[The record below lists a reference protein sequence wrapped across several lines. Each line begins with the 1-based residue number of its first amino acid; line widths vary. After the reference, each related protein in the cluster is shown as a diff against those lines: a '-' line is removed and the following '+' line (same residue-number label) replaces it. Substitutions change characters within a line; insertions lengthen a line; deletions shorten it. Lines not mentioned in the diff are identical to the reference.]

1 VLSSGAVLGQPATDL
16 GKTEYYTKCAVCH
29 GLSGKGEGSFGE
41 VLKVNMPDLT
51 TIAKRNGGVFPLDR
65 VTMAIDGRATPRAHG
80 TSEMPIWG
88 TRYSVEAA
96 PRYDDFRYDS
106 EAFVQVPSSRWSTT
120 CRTASPLRRRQ
131 TPDRRKIRR
140 DDRGVLVRPTIPT
153 NQARRRDDAR
163 FILVMLWPA

>member
-1 VLSSGAVLGQPATDL
+1 MRRAIIVTVLSGIAAVLSSGAALAQPSTDF
-16 GKTEYYTKCAVCH
+16 GKAEYYAKCAVCH

-41 VLKVNMPDLT
+41 VLKVSMPDLT

-65 VTMAIDGRATPRAHG
+65 VKMAIDGRATPRAHG

-106 EAFVQVPSSRWSTT
+106 EAYVQVR
-120 CRTASPLRRRQ
+120 
-131 TPDRRKIRR
+131 
-140 DDRGVLVRPTIPT
+140 VLALVDYLYRM
-153 NQARRRDDAR
+153 QAR
-163 FILVMLWPA
+163 

>member
-1 VLSSGAVLGQPATDL
+1 MRRAIIATVLSGIAAVLWSGAVLAQTTTDF
-16 GKTEYYTKCAVCH
+16 GKTEYYAKCAVCH

-65 VTMAIDGRATPRAHG
+65 VKMAIDGRATPRAHG

-96 PRYDDFRYDS
+96 PRYDDFRFDS
-106 EAFVQVPSSRWSTT
+106 EAYVQVR
-120 CRTASPLRRRQ
+120 
-131 TPDRRKIRR
+131 
-140 DDRGVLVRPTIPT
+140 VLALVDYLYRL
-153 NQARRRDDAR
+153 QAR
-163 FILVMLWPA
+163 

>member
-1 VLSSGAVLGQPATDL
+1 MRRAMIAVVLSGITAVLSTGALQAQPATDL
-16 GKTEYYTKCAVCH
+16 GKSEYYSKCAVCH

-51 TIAKRNGGVFPLDR
+51 LIAKRNGGVFPLDR

-106 EAFVQVPSSRWSTT
+106 EAFVKVR
-120 CRTASPLRRRQ
+120 
-131 TPDRRKIRR
+131 
-140 DDRGVLVRPTIPT
+140 VLALVDYLYRL
-153 NQARRRDDAR
+153 QAR
-163 FILVMLWPA
+163 

>member
-1 VLSSGAVLGQPATDL
+1 MRRAMVPVVLSGIAAVLSSGAVLAQPATDL

-51 TIAKRNGGVFPLDR
+51 LIAKRNGGVFPLDR
-65 VTMAIDGRATPRAHG
+65 VKMAIDGRATPRAHG

-96 PRYDDFRYDS
+96 PRYDDFRFDS
-106 EAFVQVPSSRWSTT
+106 EAYVQVR
-120 CRTASPLRRRQ
+120 
-131 TPDRRKIRR
+131 
-140 DDRGVLVRPTIPT
+140 VLALVDYLYRL
-153 NQARRRDDAR
+153 QAR
-163 FILVMLWPA
+163 

>member
-1 VLSSGAVLGQPATDL
+1 MRRAMVAVVLSGIAAVLSSGAVLAQPATDL

-51 TIAKRNGGVFPLDR
+51 LIAKRNGGVFPLDR

-96 PRYDDFRYDS
+96 PRYDDFRFDS
-106 EAFVQVPSSRWSTT
+106 EAFVKVR
-120 CRTASPLRRRQ
+120 
-131 TPDRRKIRR
+131 
-140 DDRGVLVRPTIPT
+140 VLALVDYLYRL
-153 NQARRRDDAR
+153 QAR
-163 FILVMLWPA
+163 

>member
-1 VLSSGAVLGQPATDL
+1 MRRAMIAVVLSGITAVLSTGALQAQPTTDL
-16 GKTEYYTKCAVCH
+16 GKSEYYKKCAVCH

-51 TIAKRNGGVFPLDR
+51 LIAKRNAGVFPVDR
-65 VTMAIDGRATPRAHG
+65 VKMAIDGRATPRAHG

-106 EAFVQVPSSRWSTT
+106 EVFVQVR
-120 CRTASPLRRRQ
+120 
-131 TPDRRKIRR
+131 
-140 DDRGVLVRPTIPT
+140 VLALVDYLNRLQVR
-153 NQARRRDDAR
+153 
-163 FILVMLWPA
+163 